1 MQQNH
6 TSFPFTVAL
15 DFPQILQIILQLPEP
30 YKKMVRNVLENPDI
44 QVQTE
49 ISKKYVDTNRGT
61 LDIELYQK
69 TASKTQSWDSIK
81 GQWPGNETDEQIIDT
96 LEKLS

>member
-1 MQQNH
+1 MQTNH
-6 TSFPFTVAL
+6 TSFPLTVAL

-30 YKKMVRNVLENPDI
+30 YKKMLRNVLENPDI
-44 QVQTE
+44 QPQNEVS
-49 ISKKYVDTNRGT
+49 IKYIDTNRGT

-69 TASKTQSWDSIK
+69 ITSKTQNWDAVK
-81 GQWPGNETDEQIIDT
+81 GQWPGDETDEQILDA